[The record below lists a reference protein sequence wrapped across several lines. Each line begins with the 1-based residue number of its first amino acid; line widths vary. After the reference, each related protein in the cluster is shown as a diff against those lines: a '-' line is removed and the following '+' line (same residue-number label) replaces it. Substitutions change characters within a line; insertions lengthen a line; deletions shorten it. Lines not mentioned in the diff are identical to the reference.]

1 MDGDTPT
8 AERAPRERLWWRRVG
23 WLIALWL
30 GGVLAVGLIA
40 LLFRA
45 VMAAVGL
52 TR

>member
-1 MDGDTPT
+1 MRIDTPVAAT
-8 AERAPRERLWWRRVG
+8 TPRGRLWWRRVG
-23 WLIALWL
+23 WLVGLWL
-30 GGVLAVGLIA
+30 AGVLAVGLVA

>member
-1 MDGDTPT
+1 MDGNTPLAAST
-8 AERAPRERLWWRRVG
+8 PRGRHWWRRVG
-23 WLIALWL
+23 WLCALWL
-30 GGVLAVGLIA
+30 AGVLAVGMIA

>member
-1 MDGDTPT
+1 MDGDGPAAVTTP
-8 AERAPRERLWWRRVG
+8 RGKLWWRRVG
-23 WLIALWL
+23 WLVTLWL
-30 GGVLAVGLIA
+30 AGVLAVGLVA

>member
-1 MDGDTPT
+1 MDGDTPLARRT
-8 AERAPRERLWWRRVG
+8 ARGRLWWRRVG
-23 WLIALWL
+23 WLVALWL
-30 GGVLAVGLIA
+30 AGVLAVGLIA

>member
-1 MDGDTPT
+1 MDGNTPL
-8 AERAPRERLWWRRVG
+8 AESAPRGRLWWRRVG
-23 WLIALWL
+23 WLVLLWL
-30 GGVLAVGLIA
+30 AGVLTVGLIA

>member
-1 MDGDTPT
+1 MDGD
-8 AERAPRERLWWRRVG
+8 ASLAQRKPRGGLWWRRVG
-23 WLIALWL
+23 WLLALWL
-30 GGVLAVGLIA
+30 AGVLAVGVIA

>member
-1 MDGDTPT
+1 MHGETPL
-8 AERAPRERLWWRRVG
+8 APRMPRGRLWWRRVG
-23 WLIALWL
+23 WLVALWL

-45 VMAAVGL
+45 VMTAVGL